1 MRLCSLQECMC
12 IQKQKHG
19 CGRNKTQ
26 QPETVKY
33 YSDSALSIGIH
44 IDRAKIGIHIDQL

>member
-12 IQKQKHG
+12 IQKK
-19 CGRNKTQ
+19 KKTWMWTQ